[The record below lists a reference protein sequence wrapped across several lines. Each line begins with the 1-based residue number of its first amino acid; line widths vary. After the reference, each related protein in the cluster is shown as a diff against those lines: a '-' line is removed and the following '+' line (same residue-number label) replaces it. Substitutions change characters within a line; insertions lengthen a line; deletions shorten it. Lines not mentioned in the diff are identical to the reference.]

1 MFDSGFSE
9 LLLIMIVALVVVGP
23 ERLPALMRKVGYW
36 VGRFRRYA
44 NTVKAEIE
52 RELNADELRSMLS
65 RQEDEIRELR
75 DMLEDTRDQMRSE
88 VDEINEAV
96 NPADATHDMKGA
108 SVSRENLSDETK
120 VEDAQIPAKS
130 GKNGTASEHLS
141 QSVDGAMPEDDHVN
155 HEQQAVNK
163 RSTEETRHGGT
174 SE

>member
-44 NTVKAEIE
+44 NTVRAEIE

-88 VDEINEAV
+88 VDEINEA
-96 NPADATHDMKGA
+96 A
-108 SVSRENLSDETK
+108 NLSDAAQDMKQTSVPQENLDDETE
-120 VEDAQIPAKS
+120 VGDAQIPTKS
-130 GKNGTASEHLS
+130 GANDASTEDLS
-141 QSVDGAMPEDDHVN
+141 QAIDGAMREDDHVN
-155 HEQQAVNK
+155 REQQTVNT
-163 RSTEETRHGGT
+163 RPTEETRHGGK

>member
-44 NTVKAEIE
+44 NTVRAEIE
-52 RELNADELRSMLS
+52 RELNADELRGMLS

-96 NPADATHDMKGA
+96 NPSNVAHDTGKDPTSRE
-108 SVSRENLSDETK
+108 SVSDEVDIDAENSVKPETNDE
-120 VEDAQIPAKS
+120 S
-130 GKNGTASEHLS
+130 NEHLS
-141 QSVDGAMPEDDHVN
+141 HLADDSMSEGDHVN
-155 HEQQAVNK
+155 REQQTVNT
-163 RSTEETRHGGT
+163 RPTEERRHGGK
-174 SE
+174 SK